1 VEGALGID
9 WRETRARAV
18 ETLAEI
24 DETIDPDKPARDLR
38 KAQQQ
43 LVQIARASAT
53 SARILIFDEPTAA
66 LTNRESERLFTF
78 IDRFKAGGGPIFYI
92 SHRLDEILR
101 LAGRISVLRDGCLV
115 ASLDPNATNKDE
127 MVRLMAARKVIAT
140 AGPKPQPTGAGAL
153 ALRT

>member
-24 DETIDPDKPARDLR
+24 DETIDPDKPALDLR

-66 LTNRESERLFTF
+66 LTNRESERLFT
-78 IDRFKAGGGPIFYI
+78 
-92 SHRLDEILR
+92 S
-101 LAGRISVLRDGCLV
+101 ST
-115 ASLDPNATNKDE
+115 ASSKRA
-127 MVRLMAARKVIAT
+127 AARSSTSPIGWTRFCASPAESACCAMAVWSHLLT
-140 AGPKPQPTGAGAL
+140 RTQPT
-153 ALRT
+153 RTRWSVSWRAVK